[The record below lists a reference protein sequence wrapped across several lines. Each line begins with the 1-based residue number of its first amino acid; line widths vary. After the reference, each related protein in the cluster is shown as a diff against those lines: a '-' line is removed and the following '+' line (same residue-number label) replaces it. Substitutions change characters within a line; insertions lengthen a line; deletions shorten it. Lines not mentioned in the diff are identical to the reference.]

1 MYIVLEDILHA
12 KEVLRSLINDNKI
25 FTYPLECSLMEEK
38 IAKLEDLKGRI
49 CKMLD
54 KVCIVYVMY
63 VVYGEL

>member
-1 MYIVLEDILHA
+1 
-12 KEVLRSLINDNKI
+12 
-25 FTYPLECSLMEEK
+25 MEEK